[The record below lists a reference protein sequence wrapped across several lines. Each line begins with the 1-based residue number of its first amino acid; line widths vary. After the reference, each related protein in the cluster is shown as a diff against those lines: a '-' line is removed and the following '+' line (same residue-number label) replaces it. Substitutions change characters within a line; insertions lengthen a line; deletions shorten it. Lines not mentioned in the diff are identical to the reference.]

1 MIPQKEMVDQRKHKR
16 YVVPTGSFVVLGPH
30 GPILG
35 QIIDISMGGVAF
47 RYMNSRK
54 PKDESYLDIFLTEGD
69 LSLGKLPFKT
79 VSDFETLN
87 VVLPK
92 VVDPIPLSSKVMK
105 RSSVQFA
112 QLTPDQISRLKYLIR
127 SHTTGEAA

>member
-69 LSLGKLPFKT
+69 LSLGRVPFKT
-79 VSDFETLN
+79 VSDFEIPNTILY
-87 VVLPK
+87 K
-92 VVDPIPLSSKVMK
+92 IVDPIPIGYKAMK
-105 RSSVQFA
+105 RVSVQFGE
-112 QLTPDQISRLKYLIR
+112 LTPDQKSQLEELTQKH
-127 SHTTGEAA
+127 STGEA